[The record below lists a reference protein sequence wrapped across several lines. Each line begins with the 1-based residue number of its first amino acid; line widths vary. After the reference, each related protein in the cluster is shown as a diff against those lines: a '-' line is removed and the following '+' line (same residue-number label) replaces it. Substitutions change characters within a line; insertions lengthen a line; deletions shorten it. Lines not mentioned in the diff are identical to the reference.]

1 MPQRPLKS
9 GRQGT
14 KQKGLLK
21 ETIIITGGSG
31 LIGSATI
38 DKLNKFYNVVVFD
51 VKKPPQLPSNAEW
64 VEVDMTSDQSVER
77 GLDEVRHQHGDHIA
91 SVVHLA
97 AYYDFSG
104 EPSPKYEEVTV
115 RGTERLLRA
124 LREFEVE
131 QFVFSSTMLAHAP
144 CKPGERIK
152 EDRPLEPKWD
162 YPKSKVATEEL
173 IRAKRGSIPAVI
185 LRIAGVYDDLCR
197 SIPLAHQIQRIYERQ
212 LLSHVFP
219 G

>member
-1 MPQRPLKS
+1 MSQEMLKS
-9 GRQGT
+9 RRQGT
-14 KQKGLLK
+14 KQKGSLK

-91 SVVHLA
+91 SVIHLA

-104 EPSPKYEEVTV
+104 EPSPKYEEITV
-115 RGTERLLRA
+115 RGTERLLNA
-124 LREFEVE
+124 LRDFRVE
-131 QFVFSSTMLAHAP
+131 QFLFSSSMLIHAP
-144 CKPGERIK
+144 SEPGHPIN
-152 EDRPLEPKWD
+152 EDSPLEPKWD
-162 YPKSKVATEEL
+162 YPKSKVKTEKL
-173 IRAKRGSIPAVI
+173 IRERRREMPAVV
-185 LRIAGVYDDLCR
+185 LRIAGDLCH
-197 SIPLAHQIQRIYERQ
+197 SIP
-212 LLSHVFP
+212 
-219 G
+219 